1 MNTSTIRA
9 LVAEDDDACR
19 HSIIETLAA
28 IGCRC
33 DGTASGREAVSLIL
47 ANVYDLA
54 VVDLELADGSGAEVM
69 QAARS
74 HGLSTQVVVLTG
86 TLCGVNARLFGLDAG
101 ADDYLEKSLG
111 AAEIKARLAARVRRI
126 KSDGRPSRL
135 VWGSYTL
142 DAELLELYE
151 TVDGRDVLRGELS
164 QNELRIMHC
173 LMRVPG
179 ECVSAEFLARH
190 ALRYS
195 ALPLDYAKNVAQRIY
210 ELRRKLGMTDKSRGI
225 VNVRGEGYALI

>member
-1 MNTSTIRA
+1 MNTTTIRA

-47 ANVYDLA
+47 GNAYDLA

-69 QAARS
+69 QTARS

-86 TLCGVNARLFGLDAG
+86 TLCGVNARLFG
-101 ADDYLEKSLG
+101 LEKSLG

-142 DAELLELYE
+142 DAELLELHE
-151 TVDGRDVLRGELS
+151 TVDGRDVLRSELS
-164 QNELRIMHC
+164 HCELRIMLC

-225 VNVRGEGYALI
+225 VNVRGEGYALV